1 MTIFVRII
9 NPFSTMFVRILFL
22 FLPLLFLSSCG
33 STFDRNAFQGEWQGV
48 SFEGQH
54 PIILSAEHVRMRFS
68 GEQFE
73 MTGTVS
79 DVKGHFRFMGNTLYL
94 INEQEVELPIAVKS
108 LEGDTLVLNFN
119 RMGEPAL
126 LKLSRVR

>member
-1 MTIFVRII
+1 MFARIF
-9 NPFSTMFVRILFL
+9 FL
-22 FLPLLFLSSCG
+22 FLPVLLLSSCG
-33 STFDRNAFQGEWQGV
+33 STFDRDAIQGEWQGI

-54 PIILSAEHVRMRFS
+54 PIVLSAEHVRMRFS
-68 GEQFE
+68 GDRFE
-73 MTGTVS
+73 MTGTVN
-79 DVKGHFRFMGNTLYL
+79 DVTGKFHFMGNTLYL
-94 INEQEVELPIAVKS
+94 VNEQEVELPIAVKS